1 MSLLPKES
9 EVEEKMREHLRD
21 LDFEVKERTA
31 THGVDIAASINGRD
45 HYIEV
50 EGNTKPDGG
59 PLTSSQK
66 YTHLL
71 RAVGQ
76 LCLRLHDNPDAALGL
91 ALPEDE
97 YYRNKVDKLQ
107 TALKRLN
114 VTVYFVD
121 SDGRVEKRVCGQDTL
136 RCSQTVT

>member
-1 MSLLPKES
+1 MPKES
-9 EVEEKMREHLRD
+9 EVEESIRRYLRD
-21 LDFEVKERTA
+21 LDFEVKERA
-31 THGVDIAASINGRD
+31 AAHGVDITASKDGRD

-50 EGNTKPDGG
+50 EGNTKPDGS

-76 LCLRLHDNPDAALGL
+76 ISLRLHDNPKAVLGL

-97 YYRNKVDKLQ
+97 YYRKKVGELQ
-107 TALKRLN
+107 TALKKSD

-121 SDGRVEKRVCGQDTL
+121 SEGRVEEC
-136 RCSQTVT
+136 

>member
-1 MSLLPKES
+1 MLPKES

-50 EGNTKPDGG
+50 EGNTKPDGK
-59 PLTSSQK
+59 PLTTSQK

-76 LCLRLHDNPDAALGL
+76 ICLRMNDDPNGVYEIVL
-91 ALPEDE
+91 AEDH
-97 YYRNKVDKLQ
+97 YYREKVK
-107 TALKRLN
+107 K
-114 VTVYFVD
+114 
-121 SDGRVEKRVCGQDTL
+121 S
-136 RCSQTVT
+136 SI